1 MFHMMCIKCVMKF
14 ASTFKIYITYI
25 VALYK
30 INKISVWV
38 STCIFSCY
46 ALGWNFYLFLVS

>member
-30 INKISVWV
+30 INKIRVWV